1 MNMTFTEE
9 VRALYGQYNQN
20 IKKIRDDSTLEL
32 FTYILKN
39 PNKQVRGTNIHEIQ
53 IGKFYIIR
61 YNFNGNKLWCPILTI
76 PPLPNSNELGIL
88 EKQLKLITNKSIL
101 YAVNF
106 DYLPILYKS
115 TLIDVIINNNLDRY
129 EKNSDKIF
137 NGDSVKEELNFKVN
151 WIYNF
156 LKKNGNKNYAITAY
170 DISKIDNVFEISS
183 TILQRF
189 IFLDTYYI
197 NNRLMYETLNNISN
211 EKLKSEFSN
220 KIKMYEEIL
229 KIYEKDVEAF
239 YISLRSFE
247 KNLKLIDEL

>member
-1 MNMTFTEE
+1 MTFTEE
-9 VRALYGQYNQN
+9 VRALFGQYNQN

-39 PNKQVRGTNIHEIQ
+39 PNNQVRGTNIGEVQ

-76 PPLPNSNELGIL
+76 PPVPNKNELGIL
-88 EKQLKLITNKSIL
+88 ERQLKIINNKSIL

-106 DYLPILYKS
+106 DYLPIRYKAA
-115 TLIDVIINNNLDRY
+115 LIDAIINNNLDRY

-137 NGDSVKEELNFKVN
+137 NGDNVKYEFNFKVE
-151 WIYNF
+151 WIYTF

-170 DISKIDNVFEISS
+170 DISKIDKVFEISS

-197 NNRLMYETLNNISN
+197 NNKLMYETLNNINN
-211 EKLKSEFSN
+211 ESLKSDFSK

-229 KIYEKDVEAF
+229 KMYEKDVEAF